1 MKVSDYYPVFY
12 ASDFEGEIK
21 RLTEDLGFEVKHR
34 PNIEMLEYAILENEN
49 NRRMDVVRSHFPADS
64 FTDGF
69 LGMRANVDNFEEGVS
84 YFEKLGYSFFGEPH
98 ETEKSITGLMTKSG
112 NEYIIVFH
120 HKK

>member
-49 NRRMDVVRSHFPADS
+49 NRRMDLVRSHFPADS
-64 FTDGF
+64 FSDGF
-69 LGMRANVDNFEEGVS
+69 LGRRANVDNFEEGVS